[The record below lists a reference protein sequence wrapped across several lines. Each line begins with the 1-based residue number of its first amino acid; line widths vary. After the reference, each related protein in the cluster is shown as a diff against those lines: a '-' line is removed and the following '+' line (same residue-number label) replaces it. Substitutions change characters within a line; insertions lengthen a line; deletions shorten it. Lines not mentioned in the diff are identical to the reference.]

1 MLALIAWRNV
11 WRNKLRSL
19 VVIFSIAVGLWAGI
33 FITAF
38 AWGLYEQNI
47 QDVIQ
52 NQLSHLQVHSP
63 SFAREKLATDTLA
76 GSRAILTRVRAIPQV
91 RAVTLRSLSTGMIAS
106 PSLSAGVSVNGVD
119 PESET
124 AVTHL
129 ASRIA
134 EGEYFSQGKGQILIG
149 RKLADKLNVGVRSK
163 VVVTLQDTHDEIV
176 SGAFRIK
183 GIFRSKNSLFDETQI
198 YLRSNELTAML
209 GIGETA
215 HEAAVL
221 LHEDSMTDSARASL
235 ELVYPS
241 LSVQTWRDLAPEL
254 DLIVSS
260 FNQYMYLFIGIILL
274 ALTFGIVNTML
285 MAVLERYRELGMLMA
300 IGLNRTRVFL
310 MIMLETVYLA
320 AVGGPLGVIA
330 SEFSIRGLARH
341 GLDLSAFSEGLS
353 AYGYS
358 TLIYPSIDREMYLTI
373 LLMTLTVTLLSSVYP
388 AWKALRLNPAQ
399 AIRKI

>member
-19 VVIFSIAVGLWAGI
+19 VVIVSIGVGLWAGL

-52 NQLSHLQVHSP
+52 NQLSHLQMHSQ
-63 SFAREKLATDTLA
+63 SFAKEKLVTDTLA
-76 GSRAILTRVRAIPQV
+76 GSQAILRRVHEIPQV
-91 RAVTLRSLSTGMIAS
+91 KAVTLRSLSTGMIAS

-119 PESET
+119 PRTENE
-124 AVTHL
+124 VTHL
-129 ASRIA
+129 AARLV
-134 EGEYFSQGKGQILIG
+134 EGEYFSDGKGQILIG

-176 SGAFRIK
+176 SGAFRVR

-198 YLRSNELTAML
+198 YLRSTELTAML
-209 GIGETA
+209 GTGTSS

-221 LHEDSMTDSARASL
+221 LHEDTMTDSARASL
-235 ELVYPS
+235 VRSFPG

-300 IGLNRTRVFL
+300 IGLNKTRVFL
-310 MIMLETVYLA
+310 MIMMETVYLA

-330 SEFSIRGLARH
+330 SEFSIRALARR

-358 TLIYPSIDREMYLTI
+358 TLIYPSIDRDMYLTI
-373 LLMTLTVTLLSSVYP
+373 LLMTLAVTMLSSVYP